1 MKCQHQVVGYK
12 GNVHK
17 SYKVIDKAWKA
28 WIFYAPRWKREELT
42 CIELEEQVNHH
53 NATAT
58 NIEINEKRERR
69 NGFNF
74 FTTFCIGCVSTLVIV
89 WIIPRIMYAL

>member
-1 MKCQHQVVGYK
+1 M
-12 GNVHK
+12 
-17 SYKVIDKAWKA
+17 
-28 WIFYAPRWKREELT
+28 ELK
-42 CIELEEQVNHH
+42 EQVNYH

-58 NIEINEKRERR
+58 NIEIDERMERR

-74 FTTFCIGCVSTLVIV
+74 FTTFCIGCVATLVIV